1 MPPLTPPQ
9 NTTSN
14 FIDSL
19 TVTAVLTNE
28 SWAGT
33 DDNIYISMG
42 GLDQMQL
49 LCEAPRA
56 GQSITID
63 IDINKMF
70 GRPLIALADI
80 TGIRLSQSP
89 DTEITA
95 TYALN
100 AVIFNPLTA
109 RVLKAD
115 AWKLESLLI
124 TANGIYTNTTF
135 ASINQWLGY
144 VYRHISQVWSGTVA
158 FEKWKNSEHRSIDFN
173 AQTYP
178 IRWMPFIGDLLH
190 WRCYDPSKISGV
202 GQLIGMSNGKLIG
215 TQLKQD
221 QSEEL
226 APNSETNSYTWV
238 YTPEGAIIYKR
249 WEHRTPSNYIRHSQ
263 LGSGRP
269 VACAGEFRII
279 EHRMDSVI
287 ALVNDASGH
296 YKPDGGACLR
306 YVAEKFEALGINTEH
321 TEWKWK
327 IDAQ

>member
-1 MPPLTPPQ
+1 MPSITPPQ
-9 NTTSN
+9 DTISR
-14 FIDSL
+14 FIDNL
-19 TVTAVLTNE
+19 TVTVSIKSNSLI
-28 SWAGT
+28 GT
-33 DDNIYISMG
+33 EDGIYISMG
-42 GLDQMQL
+42 GLDIKQL
-49 LCEAPRA
+49 LCESPRA
-56 GQSITID
+56 GQSITVN

-70 GRPLIALADI
+70 DRPLISLADI
-80 TGIRLSQSP
+80 TSIQLYQSP
-89 DTEITA
+89 YSEFTKPDVVRGLA
-95 TYALN
+95 
-100 AVIFNPLTA
+100 FNPYST
-109 RVLKAD
+109 VILKSD
-115 AWKLESLLI
+115 TWQLGSLLV

-135 ASINQWLGY
+135 ASINQWLGHESK
-144 VYRHISQVWSGTVA
+144 HIYQVWSGTIL
-158 FEKWKNSEHRSIDFN
+158 FERWKNSDHRGIDFN

-190 WRCYDPSKISGV
+190 WRCYDPSKINGV
-202 GQLIGMSNGKLIG
+202 GQLIGMSDGKLIG
-215 TQLKQD
+215 MQLKQD
-221 QSEEL
+221 QSEVL
-226 APNSETNSYTWV
+226 TPNSETNSYTWV

-296 YKPDGGACLR
+296 DKPDGGACLR

-327 IDAQ
+327 NDAQ